1 MLVFVVLGVTF
12 FLFFSIHLV
21 PGDPARAFLGQEA
34 TPASIAALHN
44 QWGLNLPI
52 PEQYWLYL
60 DRLVHLNLGTS
71 LYYQSGVVGLVA
83 GRIPVTLLLLLY
95 GVTGAVLISV
105 PLALLAAVNQGRLAD
120 HVVRGLGTVGLGMPS
135 FWIGTVLIG
144 VFGVKVHV
152 FPVSGY
158 GSTWPAHF
166 WSLVLPG
173 FTIAVSIA
181 PTLIRSLRTKMIE
194 ILHSDYVAFA
204 WSKGVTST
212 SVLLR
217 YGLRNASIDAVTILG
232 INIGFLVGSTVI
244 VENVFSLPGLGSLM
258 LESLLD
264 RDFPV
269 IQGITLIFATLVVL
283 VYLLTDLA
291 YAMLDP
297 RVRLK

>member
-135 FWIGTVLIG
+135 FWNSPHRR
-144 VFGVKVHV
+144 F
-152 FPVSGY
+152 
-158 GSTWPAHF
+158 
-166 WSLVLPG
+166 
-173 FTIAVSIA
+173 
-181 PTLIRSLRTKMIE
+181 RSQGAR
-194 ILHSDYVAFA
+194 
-204 WSKGVTST
+204 
-212 SVLLR
+212 
-217 YGLRNASIDAVTILG
+217 
-232 INIGFLVGSTVI
+232 
-244 VENVFSLPGLGSLM
+244 LPGLWLRIDVAGAFLVARSAWVHDRSIDRPNAHSKPPN
-258 LESLLD
+258 EDD
-264 RDFPV
+264 RDSPLRLRSIRMVKRSNFDV
-269 IQGITLIFATLVVL
+269 RATALWPPERF
-283 VYLLTDLA
+283 Y
-291 YAMLDP
+291 
-297 RVRLK
+297 